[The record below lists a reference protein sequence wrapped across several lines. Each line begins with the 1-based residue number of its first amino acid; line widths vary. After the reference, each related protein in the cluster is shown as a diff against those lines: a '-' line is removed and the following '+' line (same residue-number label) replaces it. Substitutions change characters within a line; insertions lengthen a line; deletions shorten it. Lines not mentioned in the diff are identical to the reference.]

1 MVFIV
6 TIHLISG
13 SVRAARGSAQTDEY
27 DCFNKIS
34 GYFNLKF
41 I

>member
-1 MVFIV
+1 MVFIP

-13 SVRAARGSAQTDEY
+13 SVKAAVDSAQTNEY

>member
-1 MVFIV
+1 MVFIA

-13 SVRAARGSAQTDEY
+13 SMKAARGSAQTNEY

-34 GYFNLKF
+34 RYFNLKF